1 MSPLSLSILSISH
14 KTYDIFG
21 NLATETRRSSDQT
34 EILGQYPTLRTST
47 KLQNL
52 YSVFSTDSREGV
64 ADALLAVGGGED
76 VVDAGLDLL
85 DRVQVAAVR
94 HRL

>member
-1 MSPLSLSILSISH
+1 MLS
-14 KTYDIFG
+14 
-21 NLATETRRSSDQT
+21 A
-34 EILGQYPTLRTST
+34 
-47 KLQNL
+47 
-52 YSVFSTDSREGV
+52 DSRESV
-64 ADALLAVGGGED
+64 ADALLAVGGSED

>member
-1 MSPLSLSILSISH
+1 MLS
-14 KTYDIFG
+14 
-21 NLATETRRSSDQT
+21 A
-34 EILGQYPTLRTST
+34 
-47 KLQNL
+47 
-52 YSVFSTDSREGV
+52 DSRESV

>member
-1 MSPLSLSILSISH
+1 MSPLSLSILSISRQ
-14 KTYDIFG
+14 TYDISG
-21 NLATETRRSSDQT
+21 NFATETRRSSDQT